1 MQILNRLTIRN
12 LKLNKRRTIV
22 TIIGI
27 ILATAL
33 LTAVAT
39 MAVSLKESV
48 TLRSKKVDGDFHLLL
63 YDMTDKEKE
72 SVINNRQV
80 ESYYETHEV
89 GYGVLDGC
97 VNDSKPYVYIEALDS
112 DTFEKAEINVT
123 SGRLPEDDSEI
134 VISSHIKTNGGVKYN
149 LGDKITFDIGD
160 RTYNGKKLYQNDT
173 YREDEQLEAKQTKT
187 YKVVGICDRLPYGEE
202 PRTAP
207 GYSVIT
213 LANKADT
220 SLNKSDIYLRF
231 NKKALKDRY
240 DLTADILG
248 VDKTLFNKLNSG
260 KLEDKEIQTLKSQ
273 LDKTHSYYIN
283 NSLIKYEA
291 FYDSSVAFVYNMAAV
306 VMVIIIITSAVC
318 ISNSFAISI
327 NQKTKQYGMLA
338 SIGATPRQIRKNVFF
353 EAAFMGVIGIVAGIG
368 GGLSASYIL
377 VVLSNKMLIDTFEMS
392 IVYAPSLLGVLLSIV
407 LAIVTIVLSALVP
420 AIRASR
426 MSPIMAINHS
436 EDIKI
441 KSKSLKTPKLIG
453 KVWGEGG
460 VLAYKNMKRNKRKY
474 RVITISIA
482 LSVSTFI
489 ALYGFMSLLTE
500 SVNRYANDKID
511 LRVYMSSYKS
521 MSVDEANKKVSN
533 IVNRINNETNI
544 TDFTFARGFYA
555 SLKDEPKYSSDYKEV
570 NKYEAGL
577 AENNGYYIS
586 IISLGNE
593 EYGKYIKKLGISKE
607 TAQSGGI
614 LVDNTY
620 QYINNG
626 NDIKYFNIYD
636 GYKAGDVLTY
646 RIDTSNSSKSLDNSK
661 SSDDTTLYD
670 IRIVALSNERPFGYD
685 NAYTSYGYLIVSD
698 DYMNRIDT
706 KNTDSTLLNI
716 NCDDPDKAQ
725 DILVNEFNIGQNY
738 IFNAAQERRNDEKL
752 ILTMKI
758 FLYGFIAIVSLIGIT
773 NIFNTVTTGMEL
785 RGKEFAMLQ
794 SIGMTKK
801 EFDKMIR
808 LESVFYGS
816 KALII
821 GVVSGTILSYV
832 IYISAGESQLK
843 YTLPLLAIVMSVIV
857 VIILLLGIMKYS
869 IAQIRKQNII
879 ETIRNEYT
887 IEENI

>member
-801 EFDKMIR
+801 EFDKMIS

-879 ETIRNEYT
+879 ETIRNE
-887 IEENI
+887 NI

>member
-173 YREDEQLEAKQTKT
+173 YREDEQLDAKQTKT

-661 SSDDTTLYD
+661 SSDDTTFYD

-698 DYMNRIDT
+698 DYMNRIDPR
-706 KNTDSTLLNI
+706 NTDSSALLNI

-832 IYISAGESQLK
+832 IFISAGESQLK

-879 ETIRNEYT
+879 ETIRNE
-887 IEENI
+887 NI

>member
-832 IYISAGESQLK
+832 IYISA
-843 YTLPLLAIVMSVIV
+843 
-857 VIILLLGIMKYS
+857 
-869 IAQIRKQNII
+869 
-879 ETIRNEYT
+879 
-887 IEENI
+887 

>member
-173 YREDEQLEAKQTKT
+173 YREDDQLEAKQTKT

-879 ETIRNEYT
+879 ETIRNE
-887 IEENI
+887 NI

>member
-1 MQILNRLTIRN
+1 MQILNKLTIRN

-879 ETIRNEYT
+879 ETIRNE
-887 IEENI
+887 NI

>member
-869 IAQIRKQNII
+869 IAHIRKQNII
-879 ETIRNEYT
+879 ETIRNE
-887 IEENI
+887 NI

>member
-33 LTAVAT
+33 LTTVAT

-134 VISSHIKTNGGVKYN
+134 VISSHIKINGGVKYN

-879 ETIRNEYT
+879 ETIRNE
-887 IEENI
+887 NI

>member
-273 LDKTHSYYIN
+273 LDKAHSYYIN
-283 NSLIKYEA
+283 NSLIKYEV

-407 LAIVTIVLSALVP
+407 LAIVMIVLSALVP

-453 KVWGEGG
+453 KVCGEGG

-474 RVITISIA
+474 RVITLSIA

-832 IYISAGESQLK
+832 IFISAGESQLK

-879 ETIRNEYT
+879 ETIRNE
-887 IEENI
+887 NI

>member
-368 GGLSASYIL
+368 GCLSASYIL

-879 ETIRNEYT
+879 ETIRNE
-887 IEENI
+887 NI

>member
-752 ILTMKI
+752 ILTIKI
-758 FLYGFIAIVSLIGIT
+758 FLYGFIAVVSLIGIT

-794 SIGMTKK
+794 SIGMTKR

-808 LESVFYGS
+808 MESVFYGS

-821 GVVSGTILSYV
+821 GVVSGTLLSYV
-832 IYISAGESQLK
+832 IYISAGESQLR
-843 YTLPLLAIVMSVIV
+843 YVFPLPAIVIAVIV

-879 ETIRNEYT
+879 ETIRNE
-887 IEENI
+887 NI

>member
-832 IYISAGESQLK
+832 IYIPAGESQLK

-879 ETIRNEYT
+879 ETIRNE
-887 IEENI
+887 NI

>member
-63 YDMTDKEKE
+63 YDMTDKQKE

-821 GVVSGTILSYV
+821 GVVSGTLLSYV
-832 IYISAGESQLK
+832 IYISAGESQLR
-843 YTLPLLAIVMSVIV
+843 YVFPLPAIVIAVIV

-879 ETIRNEYT
+879 ETIRNE
-887 IEENI
+887 NI

>member
-112 DTFEKAEINVT
+112 DAFEKAEINVT

-149 LGDKITFDIGD
+149 LGDEITFDIGD
-160 RTYNGKKLYQNDT
+160 RTYNGKKLYQNDD
-173 YREDEQLEAKQTKT
+173 YIEDEQLEAKQTKT

-407 LAIVTIVLSALVP
+407 LAIVTIALSALVP

-500 SVNRYANDKID
+500 SFNRYANDKID

-670 IRIVALSNERPFGYD
+670 IKIVALSNERPFGYD

-879 ETIRNEYT
+879 ETIRNE
-887 IEENI
+887 NI

>member
-283 NSLIKYEA
+283 NSIIKYEA

-879 ETIRNEYT
+879 ETIRNE
-887 IEENI
+887 NI

>member
-149 LGDKITFDIGD
+149 LGDEITFDIGD
-160 RTYNGKKLYQNDT
+160 RTYNGKKLYQNDD
-173 YREDEQLEAKQTKT
+173 YIEDEQLEAKQTKT

-670 IRIVALSNERPFGYD
+670 IKIVALSNERPFGYD

-879 ETIRNEYT
+879 ETIRNE
-887 IEENI
+887 NI

>member
-725 DILVNEFNIGQNY
+725 DILVNEFDIRKNNIV
-738 IFNAAQERRNDEKL
+738 NAAQERRNNENL
-752 ILTMKI
+752 ILTIKI
-758 FLYGFIAIVSLIGIT
+758 FLYGFIAVVSLIGIT

-879 ETIRNEYT
+879 ETIRNE
-887 IEENI
+887 NI

>member
-12 LKLNKRRTIV
+12 IKLNKRRTIV

-832 IYISAGESQLK
+832 IFISAGESQLK

-879 ETIRNEYT
+879 ETIRNE
-887 IEENI
+887 NI

>member
-420 AIRASR
+420 VIRASR

-577 AENNGYYIS
+577 SENTGYYIS

-593 EYGKYIKKLGISKE
+593 EYEKYIKKLGISKE

-879 ETIRNEYT
+879 ETIRNE
-887 IEENI
+887 NI

>member
-661 SSDDTTLYD
+661 SSDDTILYD

-869 IAQIRKQNII
+869 IAQIRKQNIV
-879 ETIRNEYT
+879 ETIRNE
-887 IEENI
+887 NI

>member
-306 VMVIIIITSAVC
+306 VMVIIIRTSAVC

-879 ETIRNEYT
+879 ETIRNE
-887 IEENI
+887 NI

>member
-22 TIIGI
+22 TITGI

-879 ETIRNEYT
+879 ETIRNE
-887 IEENI
+887 NI

>member
-1 MQILNRLTIRN
+1 MQILNRLTIKN
-12 LKLNKRRTIV
+12 LKLNKKRTIV

-33 LTAVAT
+33 LTAVAA
-39 MAVSLKESV
+39 MAVSLKESI
-48 TLRSKKVDGDFHLLL
+48 TLREKKIDGDFHLLL

-80 ESYYETHEV
+80 ESYYEMHEI
-89 GYGVLDGC
+89 GYAVLEDC
-97 VNDSKPYVYIEALDS
+97 VNDSKPYVYIEALDN

-149 LGDKITFDIGD
+149 LGDEITFDIGD
-160 RTYNGKKLYQNDT
+160 RTYNGKKLYQNDD
-173 YREDEQLEAKQTKT
+173 YREDELLDVKKTKT

-213 LANKADT
+213 FANKSDT
-220 SLNKSDIYLRF
+220 SLNKSDIYIRF
-231 NKKALKDRY
+231 YKKVLKDRY
-240 DLTADILG
+240 NITADILG
-248 VDKTLFNKLNSG
+248 VDRILFNKQYSG
-260 KLEDKEIQTLKSQ
+260 SPTDEEAEILKNQ
-273 LDKTHSYYIN
+273 LDKAHSYYIN

-353 EAAFMGVIGIVAGIG
+353 EAAFMGVIGVAAGIV
-368 GGLSASYIL
+368 GGLLASYIL
-377 VVLSNKMLIDTFEMS
+377 VVLSNKMLIDTLEMS

-441 KSKSLKTPKLIG
+441 KSKSLRTPKLVRKI
-453 KVWGEGG
+453 WGEGG

-482 LSVSTFI
+482 LSVMTFI
-489 ALYGFMSLLTE
+489 ALYGFMSLLTD
-500 SVNRYANDKID
+500 SANRYANGNID
-511 LRVYMSSYKS
+511 LRVYMSSYKN
-521 MSVDEANKKVSN
+521 MSVDEADIKVSN

-544 TDFTFARGFYA
+544 TDFTYARGFYGI
-555 SLKDEPKYSSDYKEV
+555 LKDKPKYSADY
-570 NKYEAGL
+570 YEMYNYESGL
-577 AENNGYYIS
+577 AEPDNYYIN
-586 IISLGNE
+586 IISLGND
-593 EYGKYIKKLGISKE
+593 EYEKYIKKLGISKE

-626 NDIKYFNIYD
+626 NNIKYFNVYD
-636 GYKAGDVLTY
+636 GYKAGDILTY
-646 RIDTSNSSKSLDNSK
+646 RAGNTGRGQSDN
-661 SSDDTTLYD
+661 TTFYD
-670 IRIVALSNERPFGYD
+670 IKIVALSNERPFGYD

-698 DYMNRIDT
+698 DYMNQFNPGDIDC
-706 KNTDSTLLNI
+706 SVLLNI

-725 DILVNEFNIGQNY
+725 DILVNEFDIGKNNIV
-738 IFNAAQERRNDEKL
+738 NAAQERRNNENL
-752 ILTMKI
+752 ILPIKI
-758 FLYGFIAIVSLIGIT
+758 FLYGFIAVVSLIGIT

-794 SIGMTKK
+794 SIGMTKR

-808 LESVFYGS
+808 MESVFYGS

-821 GVVSGTILSYV
+821 GVVSGTLLSYV
-832 IYISAGESQLK
+832 IYISAGESQLR
-843 YTLPLLAIVMSVIV
+843 YVFPLPAIVIAVVV

-869 IAQIRKQNII
+869 IVQIRKQNII
-879 ETIRNEYT
+879 ETIRNE
-887 IEENI
+887 NI

>member
-752 ILTMKI
+752 ILTLKI

-869 IAQIRKQNII
+869 IAQIRKQNIV
-879 ETIRNEYT
+879 ETIRNE
-887 IEENI
+887 NI

>member
-738 IFNAAQERRNDEKL
+738 IFNVAQERRNDEKL

-879 ETIRNEYT
+879 ETIRNE
-887 IEENI
+887 NI

>member
-725 DILVNEFNIGQNY
+725 DILVNEFDIGKNNIV
-738 IFNAAQERRNDEKL
+738 NAAQERRNNENL
-752 ILTMKI
+752 ILTIKI

-794 SIGMTKK
+794 SIGMTKR

-808 LESVFYGS
+808 MESVFYGS

-821 GVVSGTILSYV
+821 GVVSGTLLSYV
-832 IYISAGESQLK
+832 IYIAAGESQLR
-843 YTLPLLAIVMSVIV
+843 YVFPLQAIVIAVVV

-869 IAQIRKQNII
+869 IVQIRKQNII
-879 ETIRNEYT
+879 ETIRNE
-887 IEENI
+887 NI

>member
-1 MQILNRLTIRN
+1 
-12 LKLNKRRTIV
+12 
-22 TIIGI
+22 
-27 ILATAL
+27 
-33 LTAVAT
+33 

-160 RTYNGKKLYQNDT
+160 RTYNGKKLYQNDD
-173 YREDEQLEAKQTKT
+173 YREDELLDVKKTKT

-213 LANKADT
+213 FANKSDT
-220 SLNKSDIYLRF
+220 SLNKSDIYIRF
-231 NKKALKDRY
+231 HKKVLKDRY
-240 DLTADILG
+240 NITADILG
-248 VDKTLFNKLNSG
+248 VDRILFNKQYSG
-260 KLEDKEIQTLKSQ
+260 SPTDEEAEILKNQ
-273 LDKTHSYYIN
+273 LDKAHSYYIN
-283 NSLIKYEA
+283 NSLIKYEV

-716 NCDDPDKAQ
+716 NCDDPNKAQ

-879 ETIRNEYT
+879 ETIRNE
-887 IEENI
+887 NI

>member
-738 IFNAAQERRNDEKL
+738 IFNAAQERRNNEKL

-832 IYISAGESQLK
+832 IFISAGESQLK

-879 ETIRNEYT
+879 ETIRNE
-887 IEENI
+887 NI

>member
-441 KSKSLKTPKLIG
+441 KSKSLKTHKLIG

-879 ETIRNEYT
+879 ETIRNE
-887 IEENI
+887 NI

>member
-291 FYDSSVAFVYNMAAV
+291 FYDSSVAFVYNMAAA

-377 VVLSNKMLIDTFEMS
+377 VVLRNKMLIDTFEMS

-879 ETIRNEYT
+879 ETIRNE
-887 IEENI
+887 NI

>member
-511 LRVYMSSYKS
+511 LRVYMSSYKI

-879 ETIRNEYT
+879 ETIRNE
-887 IEENI
+887 NI

>member
-460 VLAYKNMKRNKRKY
+460 VLAYKNMKRNNRKY

-725 DILVNEFNIGQNY
+725 DILVNEFDIGKNNIV
-738 IFNAAQERRNDEKL
+738 NAAQERRNNENL
-752 ILTMKI
+752 ILTIKI
-758 FLYGFIAIVSLIGIT
+758 FLYGFIAVVSLIGIT

-794 SIGMTKK
+794 SIGMTKR

-808 LESVFYGS
+808 MESVFYGS

-821 GVVSGTILSYV
+821 GVVSGTLLSYV
-832 IYISAGESQLK
+832 IYIAAGESQLR
-843 YTLPLLAIVMSVIV
+843 YVFPLQAIVIAVVV

-869 IAQIRKQNII
+869 IVQIRKQNII
-879 ETIRNEYT
+879 ETIRNE
-887 IEENI
+887 NI

>member
-843 YTLPLLAIVMSVIV
+843 YTLQLLAIVMSVIV

-879 ETIRNEYT
+879 ETIRNE
-887 IEENI
+887 NI

>member
-1 MQILNRLTIRN
+1 
-12 LKLNKRRTIV
+12 
-22 TIIGI
+22 
-27 ILATAL
+27 
-33 LTAVAT
+33 

-879 ETIRNEYT
+879 ETIRNE
-887 IEENI
+887 NI

>member
-63 YDMTDKEKE
+63 YDMTDNEKE

-879 ETIRNEYT
+879 ETIRNE
-887 IEENI
+887 NI

>member
-646 RIDTSNSSKSLDNSK
+646 RIDTSNSGKSLDNSK

-879 ETIRNEYT
+879 ETIRNE
-887 IEENI
+887 NI

>member
-72 SVINNRQV
+72 SIINNRQV

-593 EYGKYIKKLGISKE
+593 EYEKYIKKLGISKE

-879 ETIRNEYT
+879 ETIRNE
-887 IEENI
+887 NI

>member
-725 DILVNEFNIGQNY
+725 DILVNEFDIGKNNIV
-738 IFNAAQERRNDEKL
+738 NAAQERRNNENL
-752 ILTMKI
+752 ILTIKI
-758 FLYGFIAIVSLIGIT
+758 FLYGFIAVVSLIGIT

-879 ETIRNEYT
+879 ETIRNE
-887 IEENI
+887 NI

>member
-869 IAQIRKQNII
+869 IAQIRKQNIV
-879 ETIRNEYT
+879 ETIRNE
-887 IEENI
+887 NI

>member
-12 LKLNKRRTIV
+12 LKLNKKRTIV

-33 LTAVAT
+33 LTAVAA
-39 MAVSLKESV
+39 MAVSLKESI
-48 TLRSKKVDGDFHLLL
+48 TLRAKKVDGDFHLLL
-63 YDMTDKEKE
+63 YDMTDKQKE

-80 ESYYETHEV
+80 ESYYEMHEV
-89 GYGVLDGC
+89 GYAVLDGC
-97 VNDSKPYVYIEALDS
+97 VNDSKPYVYIEALDG

-149 LGDKITFDIGD
+149 IGDEITFDVGD
-160 RTYNGKKLYQNDT
+160 RTYNGKKLYQNDD
-173 YREDEQLEAKQTKT
+173 YREDELLDVKKTKT

-213 LANKADT
+213 FANKSDT
-220 SLNKSDIYLRF
+220 SLNKSDIYIRF
-231 NKKALKDRY
+231 HKKVLKDRY
-240 DLTADILG
+240 NIIADILG
-248 VDKTLFNKLNSG
+248 VDRILFNKQYSG
-260 KLEDKEIQTLKSQ
+260 SPTDEEAGILKNQ
-273 LDKTHSYYIN
+273 LDKAHSYYIN
-283 NSLIKYEA
+283 NSIIKYEV

-353 EAAFMGVIGIVAGIG
+353 EAAFMGVIGVAAGIV

-377 VVLSNKMLIDTFEMS
+377 VILSNKMLIDTLEMS

-441 KSKSLKTPKLIG
+441 KSKSLKTPELVS

-482 LSVSTFI
+482 LSVMTFI
-489 ALYGFMSLLTE
+489 ALYGFMSLLTD
-500 SVNRYANDKID
+500 SANRYANGNID
-511 LRVYMSSYKS
+511 LRVYMSSYKN
-521 MSVDEANKKVSN
+521 MSADEADKKVSN

-544 TDFTFARGFYA
+544 TDFTFARGFNGI
-555 SLKDEPKYSSDYKEV
+555 LKDKPKYSADY
-570 NKYEAGL
+570 YEMYNYERGL
-577 AENNGYYIS
+577 AEPDNYYIN

-593 EYGKYIKKLGISKE
+593 EYEKYIKKLGISKE

-626 NDIKYFNIYD
+626 NNVKYFNVYD
-636 GYKAGDVLTY
+636 GYKAGDILTY
-646 RIDTSNSSKSLDNSK
+646 QADNNRQ
-661 SSDDTTLYD
+661 SDDTTFYD
-670 IRIVALSNERPFGYD
+670 IKIVALSNERPFGYD

-698 DYMNRIDT
+698 DYMNKIDT
-706 KNTDSTLLNI
+706 KNIDSTLLNI

-879 ETIRNEYT
+879 ETIRNE
-887 IEENI
+887 NI